1 MCCWAFGCICTS
13 LRGSSGERAG
23 LIREV
28 KEKNQCNGGQW
39 RQENH
44 KWSICAFV
52 CLCVCVWNRTMH
64 VAFLRCQPRPL
75 IGHRLGGHFIH
86 CCVAERKKQHSHT
99 PENLPIFEKSRTYSR
114 LLSHSRGQRTCK
126 LRRAREA
133 VTSDWPSDEKRPLA
147 SITFAL
153 VFNKSN
159 QKGKKKKKS
168 LLLHSCRTPVA
179 HVLTSHQR
187 RERGA
192 GRNTIKDGGVFL

>member
-1 MCCWAFGCICTS
+1 M
-13 LRGSSGERAG
+13 
-23 LIREV
+23 
-28 KEKNQCNGGQW
+28 
-39 RQENH
+39 H
-44 KWSICAFV
+44 
-52 CLCVCVWNRTMH
+52 LCVCVCVYGTG
-64 VAFLRCQPRPL
+64 RCTL
-75 IGHRLGGHFIH
+75 
-86 CCVAERKKQHSHT
+86 CSCVASRGLWLAVVLVVTSFTAAWQKEKKNTPTLPKTCRSLKRAEHT
-99 PENLPIFEKSRTYSR
+99 AYSR

-159 QKGKKKKKS
+159 QKGKKKKRS